1 MSKTFVSVGVT
12 ILDIVGYPISA
23 IPEGES
29 TEVIQTIHLCAAG
42 TAAAP
47 AVIASRMGVDSTL
60 VGAIADDDVGFL
72 IRHKLEKEGVD
83 ASLLDMRA
91 DLPTAVTMLPINPN
105 GARPNWHM
113 PGAFLLMEISEQ
125 AREHIVN
132 ADHVHWG
139 GIGLLFNYDGPA
151 GAEILAEARANGAVT
166 TGDLISPGPQTP
178 DAVKALIPHLDY
190 FMPSIDEALEISGET
205 SVEAAAEFF
214 MEQGTGGCLIKCG
227 SDGAYIAN
235 REGLSA
241 RIPAIKNVNVVDTSG
256 CGDSFCAGFQV
267 GLANG
272 MDPLQAAHFAS
283 ATAAQVA
290 SAMGSDGGVVNYD
303 TTLKI
308 MQAGSM
314 NIAGDDSE

>member
-12 ILDIVGYPISA
+12 ILDIVGYPIST

-29 TEVIQTIHLCAAG
+29 TEVIQNIHLCAAG

-47 AVIASRMGVDSTL
+47 SVIASRMGMDSTL
-60 VGAIADDDVGFL
+60 IGAVADDDVGFL

-83 ASLLDMRA
+83 ASLLDLRA
-91 DLPTAVTMLPINPN
+91 DLPTAATILPINPN

-113 PGAFLLMEISEQ
+113 PGAFLLMEINPA
-125 AREHIVN
+125 ARERIIN

-151 GAEILAEARANGAVT
+151 GAELLAEARANGAVT
-166 TGDLISPGPQTP
+166 TGDLIAPGPQTP
-178 DAVKALIPHLDY
+178 DAVKALVPHLDY
-190 FMPSIDEALEISGET
+190 FMPSIDEALEISGEQT
-205 SVEAAAEFF
+205 VEAAAEFF
-214 MEQGTGGCLIKCG
+214 MDQGAGGCLIKCG
-227 SDGAYIAN
+227 SDGAYLAN
-235 REGLSA
+235 REGVNA
-241 RIPAIKNVNVVDTSG
+241 RIPVIRGVKVVDTSG

-272 MDPLQAAHFAS
+272 MDPVQAAHFAS

-290 SAMGSDGGVVNYD
+290 SAVGSDAGVVD
-303 TTLKI
+303 FATTQQI
-308 MQAGSM
+308 MQAGEM
-314 NIAGDDSE
+314 LAGAAT

>member
-1 MSKTFVSVGVT
+1 MTKSFVSVGVT
-12 ILDIVGYPISA
+12 ILDIVGFPISS

-29 TEVIQTIHLCAAG
+29 TEVIQKIHLCAAG

-47 AVIASRMGVDSTL
+47 SVIASRMGMDSTL

-83 ASLLDMRA
+83 ASLLELRA

-113 PGAFLLMEISEQ
+113 PGAFLLMEIGDE
-125 AREHIVN
+125 ARERIVN

-151 GAEILAEARANGAVT
+151 GAEILAEARANGAIT

-190 FMPSIDEALEISGET
+190 FMPSIDEALEISGEAA
-205 SVEAAAEFF
+205 VEAAAQFF
-214 MEQGTGGCLIKCG
+214 MDQGAGGCLIKCG
-227 SDGAYIAN
+227 SDGAYLAN
-235 REGLSA
+235 RDGVSV
-241 RIPAIKNVNVVDTSG
+241 RIPVIKGVNVVDTSG

-272 MDPLQAAHFAS
+272 MDPVQAAHFAS

-290 SAMGSDGGVVNYD
+290 SAVGSDGGVVD
-303 TTLKI
+303 FATTEQI
-308 MQAGSM
+308 MQAGEMPS
-314 NIAGDDSE
+314 GDAS

>member
-29 TEVIQTIHLCAAG
+29 TEVIQMIHLCAAG

-47 AVIASRMGVDSTL
+47 SVIASRMGLDSTL
-60 VGAIADDDVGFL
+60 IGAVADDDVGFL

-83 ASLLDMRA
+83 TSLLELRA
-91 DLPTAVTMLPINPN
+91 DLPTAATMLPINPN

-113 PGAFLLMEISEQ
+113 PGAFLLMEISAA
-125 AREHIVN
+125 ARERIVN

-151 GAEILAEARANGAVT
+151 GAEILAEARANGAIT
-166 TGDLISPGPQTP
+166 TGDLIAPGPQTP
-178 DAVKALIPHLDY
+178 DAVKALVPHLDY
-190 FMPSIDEALEISGET
+190 FMPSIDEALEISGEQT
-205 SVEAAAEFF
+205 VEAAAQFF
-214 MEQGTGGCLIKCG
+214 IDQGAGGCLVKCG

-235 REGLSA
+235 SDGVSA
-241 RIPAIKNVNVVDTSG
+241 RIPVIQGVDVVDTSG

-272 MDPLQAAHFAS
+272 LDPVRAAHFAS

-290 SAMGSDGGVVNYD
+290 SAVGSDGGVVD
-303 TTLKI
+303 FATTEQI
-308 MQAGSM
+308 MQAGKM
-314 NIAGDDSE
+314 PAGEKA

>member
-12 ILDIVGYPISA
+12 ILDIVGFPISA

-29 TEVIQTIHLCAAG
+29 TEVIQKIHLCAAG

-47 AVIASRMGVDSTL
+47 SVIASRMGMDSTL

-72 IRHKLEKEGVD
+72 VRHKLEQEGVD
-83 ASLLDMRA
+83 ASLLELRA
-91 DLPTAVTMLPINPN
+91 DLPTAATMLPINPN

-113 PGAFLLMEISEQ
+113 PGAFLLMEIGAA
-125 AREHIVN
+125 ARQRIVN

-151 GAEILAEARANGAVT
+151 GAEILAEARANGAIT

-178 DAVKALIPHLDY
+178 DAVKALVPHLDY
-190 FMPSIDEALEISGET
+190 FMPSIDEALEISGEAT
-205 SVEAAAEFF
+205 VEAAAQFF
-214 MEQGTGGCLIKCG
+214 IDQGAGGCLIKCG
-227 SDGAYIAN
+227 SDGAYLAN
-235 REGLSA
+235 SEGVSA
-241 RIPAIKNVNVVDTSG
+241 RIPVMRNVNVIDTSG

-272 MDPLQAAHFAS
+272 MDPVQAAHFAS

-290 SAMGSDGGVVNYD
+290 SAVGSDAGVVD
-303 TTLKI
+303 FATTEKI
-308 MQAGSM
+308 MQAGGM
-314 NIAGDDSE
+314 PAGETE